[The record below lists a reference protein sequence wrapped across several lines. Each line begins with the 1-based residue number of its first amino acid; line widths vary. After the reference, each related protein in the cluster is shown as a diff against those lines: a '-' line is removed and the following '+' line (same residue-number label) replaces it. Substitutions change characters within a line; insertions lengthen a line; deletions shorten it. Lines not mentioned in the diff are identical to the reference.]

1 MKLEDEIVQK
11 TFKDVFQK
19 LAINLQFTAAYYRNQ
34 FRGELK
40 PYGVSPEQFNILR
53 ILRGQH
59 PSTASA
65 KLIAQRMID
74 RSSNVSRL
82 VEKLRVKGLVTRS
95 ACDHD
100 RRSVELSITPN
111 GLDRLAQIDQ
121 HVETKPLSLSENLS
135 EDDALQLN
143 RLLDKLRG

>member
-11 TFKDVFQK
+11 TFKDAFQK

-34 FRGELK
+34 FRGQLK

-65 KLIAQRMID
+65 KLIAERMID

-82 VEKLRVKGLVTRS
+82 VEKLRAKGLVTRS
-95 ACDHD
+95 TCDHD
-100 RRSVELSITPN
+100 RRSVELSITPT

-121 HVETKPLSLSENLS
+121 HIETSP
-135 EDDALQLN
+135 
-143 RLLDKLRG
+143 